1 MLRALIWL
9 LAWRLDA
16 SHAIFGELHSDI
28 LSVLTCV
35 HGLLNAVGSGHGS
48 AQQLEAETES
58 TRGTAAASVL
68 EAPGHLL
75 ELVRHDDDSRDVNA
89 EEAENLKF

>member
-1 MLRALIWL
+1 M
-9 LAWRLDA
+9 AWRLDA
-16 SHAIFGELHSDI
+16 SHAIFGELHSEI

-48 AQQLEAETES
+48 AQQLEAETQS
-58 TRGTAAASVL
+58 TRGAAAASVL

-75 ELVRHDDDSRDVNA
+75 ELVRHDDSRDVNA
-89 EEAENLKF
+89 EEDENLNF